1 MTSDKAGYSSVDEY
15 IAAFPVDLQEKL
27 EAVRA
32 TIRAAAPDATE
43 RISYQIPTFSLHGNL
58 VHFAAF
64 KNHIGFYPGS
74 SGIAAFEDELAEYAV
89 SKGTVRFPLDR
100 PLPLD
105 LVSRIVTF
113 RISENQA
120 KAAAKRKKP
129 SRGGPDAA

>member
-1 MTSDKAGYSSVDEY
+1 MESNRAGTGSVDEY
-15 IAAFPVDLQEKL
+15 IAAFPVDVQEKL

-32 TIRAAAPDATE
+32 TIRAAAPGATE

-74 SGIAAFEDELAEYAV
+74 SGITAFEGDLAEYAV
-89 SKGTVRFPLDR
+89 SKGTVRFPLDK

-105 LVSRIVTF
+105 LVSRIVAF
-113 RISENQA
+113 RVSENQA
-120 KAAAKRKKP
+120 KAVAKGQKPPRRAA
-129 SRGGPDAA
+129 DAT